1 VSAAPTI
8 PIRPPTYAAG
18 YAVRDVARLTGLG
31 IPQISGFV
39 RAGTVAPRRGPR
51 REYRFSFQDLVVLR
65 TAADLL
71 EKMSSRKLHRAL
83 RRLREHLPNG
93 RQLATVRIAWEGD
106 ELVVREG
113 AVSWNPESGQALLDL
128 DVARLAIEVA
138 PLALQSAAEA
148 FEPDRDLGA
157 EDWYQ
162 VGCEL
167 EPHDPARAQEAYRR
181 SLELQPGHPDAVLN
195 LGRLFHE
202 TGRITEAEACYR
214 RALEARP
221 GDATAAFNLGVALQD
236 LGRLPEA
243 VAAYEQTLET
253 DPGYADAHYNLSQLH
268 ERLGHGHSALR
279 HLQAYRGLKERARTP
294 AGRS

>member
-1 VSAAPTI
+1 MSAAPPI
-8 PIRPPTYAAG
+8 PTRPPTYAAG

-31 IPQISGFV
+31 VPQVLGFV

-65 TAADLL
+65 TAHDLL
-71 EKMSSRKLHRAL
+71 AKMSARKLHRAL
-83 RRLREHLPNG
+83 RRLREHLPRG
-93 RQLATVRIAWEGD
+93 RQLATVRIGWEGD

-128 DVARLAIEVA
+128 DVASLATEVA

-148 FEPDRDLGA
+148 FAPDRDLGA

-162 VGCEL
+162 VGCDL

-181 SLELQPGHPDAVLN
+181 ALDLQPGHADAGLN
-195 LGRLFHE
+195 LGRLLHE
-202 TGRITEAEACYR
+202 TGRVAAAEACYR

-236 LGRLPEA
+236 LDRLPEA
-243 VAAYEQTLET
+243 VAAYEQALES
-253 DPGYADAHYNLSQLH
+253 DPGLADAHYNLSHLH
-268 ERLGHGHSALR
+268 ERLGHRHSALR
-279 HLQAYRGLKERARTP
+279 HLQAYRGLKKPGRAP
-294 AGRS
+294 ADRG